1 MGSDS
6 VELNLNLKRGK
17 EIANYLLAV
26 LVQLDVLTAEVHLE
40 ELEVMSH
47 KLREPVRIL
56 EALPFPKTLNKAE
69 ELKRQCDVFDAFV
82 DLVRARLEQKAAVE
96 RGAPF
101 ADGDEILHQMGLV

>member
-1 MGSDS
+1 MGNDS
-6 VELNLNLKRGK
+6 IELNLSRSK

-26 LVQLDVLTAEVHLE
+26 LVQLDALMAEVHLE
-40 ELEVMSH
+40 ELEVMSRA
-47 KLREPVRIL
+47 LRKPVGTL

-82 DLVRARLEQKAAVE
+82 GLVRARLEQKAAAE

-101 ADGDEILHQMGLV
+101 ADGNEILHQMGLV